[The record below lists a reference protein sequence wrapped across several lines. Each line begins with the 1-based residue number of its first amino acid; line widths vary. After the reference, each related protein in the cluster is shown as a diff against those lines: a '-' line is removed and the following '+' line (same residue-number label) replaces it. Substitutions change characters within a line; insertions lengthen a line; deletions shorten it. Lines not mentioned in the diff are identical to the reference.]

1 MRKQLRLLSVVLPF
15 TVSSLV
21 AAARLPEA
29 DARARLEADG
39 LNEILLVKVTN
50 GFEWTAKNGED
61 EACSGTI
68 TNDGPGSTSWHV
80 VKSCAAR

>member
-29 DARARLEADG
+29 DARARLEAEG
-39 LNEILLVKVTN
+39 MQEILLVKVAD
-50 GFEWTAKNGED
+50 GFEWTGRSPAD
-61 EACSGTI
+61 EACRGTVASE
-68 TNDGPGSTSWHV
+68 GPGSTTWRV
-80 VKSCAAR
+80 TRTCAAP